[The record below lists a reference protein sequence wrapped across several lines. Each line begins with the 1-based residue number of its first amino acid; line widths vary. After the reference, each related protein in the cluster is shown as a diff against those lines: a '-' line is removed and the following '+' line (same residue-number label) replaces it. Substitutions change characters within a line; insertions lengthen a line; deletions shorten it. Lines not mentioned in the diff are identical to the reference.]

1 LQETPFYPLARQLK
15 EAGKKYYFGTFNNP
29 KDVIGPIGDKELP
42 PKKVEAPPLNIHDE
56 DPPFRPY
63 GTNTNN
69 KRVHDTFVKFPGCH
83 KGAIK
88 ETKRKPPPADDVPPP
103 FKMTHNVKHL
113 PVTSIATNTRNLKS
127 SYP

>member
-1 LQETPFYPLARQLK
+1 MTK
-15 EAGKKYYFGTFNNP
+15 GGKKYYFGTFNNP
-29 KDVIGPIGDKELP
+29 MDTIGPIGDKELP
-42 PKKVEAPPLNIHDE
+42 PKPVKPKEPNMHED

-88 ETKRKPPPADDVPPP
+88 ETKRKPPPPDDAPPP
-103 FKMTHNVKHL
+103 FRPTHNVKHA
-113 PVTSIATNTRNLKS
+113 PITSVATNVRNLKS
-127 SYP
+127 SYPTFFRK

>member
-1 LQETPFYPLARQLK
+1 M
-15 EAGKKYYFGTFNNP
+15 YFGTFNNP

-42 PKKVEAPPLNIHDE
+42 PKKVEAPPVNIHEE

-69 KRVHDTFVKFPGCH
+69 KRVHDTFDKFPGGQ
-83 KGAIK
+83 KGAIR
-88 ETKRKPPPADDVPPP
+88 EVKRKPPPPDDAPPS

-113 PVTSIATNTRNLKS
+113 PVTSIATNPRNLKS
-127 SYP
+127 SYPQFFRK